1 MSLKI
6 EDDYTNILNKLAGLK
21 LQITSI
27 MNDVKMAEKKMN
39 KKVKNLEKTVNKNKN
54 KGNRK
59 PSGFAVPSKIS
70 HELCQFMGVESGTHL
85 ARTEVTKYIS
95 NYIKTNNLQLMKNK
109 KKVKPNEKLRTLWGI
124 ENGETI
130 DYFQIQ
136 GLMNKHFIKN

>member
-1 MSLKI
+1 MSI
-6 EDDYTNILNKLAGLK
+6 DIADDYVNILNRLAGLK

-27 MNDVKMAEKKMN
+27 MNDVKMAEKKIN
-39 KKVKNLEKTVNKNKN
+39 KKVKNLEKAVNKNKN

-70 HELCQFMGVESGTHL
+70 HELCQFMGVESGTQL

-95 NYIKTNNLQLMKNK
+95 NYIKTNSLQLMTNK

-124 ENGETI
+124 ENGQTI

-136 GLMNKHFIKN
+136 GF